1 MRPTELLTCL
11 RPPPCPCIGNKTGNQ
26 TVGLQRKHTGP
37 NDTAHLTIV
46 LNTPPTAPNVTGW
59 AALLI
64 RRSSV
69 RNRRGPPLYLQVSAL
84 RSPAHSSGPVNGVA
98 RNHEVFSPQESRAV
112 PPRTAQARPSAE
124 SVQHPRRA
132 PPGCRETLGERWWR
146 ARRESSGPACPRQP
160 RWGSR

>member
-1 MRPTELLTCL
+1 MGYSLVGSSTRPVHKKTVDGTQPPLPSTTQREQYQRFT
-11 RPPPCPCIGNKTGNQ
+11 RPST
-26 TVGLQRKHTGP
+26 TT
-37 NDTAHLTIV
+37 NDPD
-46 LNTPPTAPNVTGW
+46 ND
-59 AALLI
+59 LLI

-160 RWGSR
+160 R